1 MTIGEKI
8 KYLRNRLK
16 ITQNSLAD
24 RANIHPVSIR
34 KYETNKMKPQPTQIE
49 KLAKALNA
57 SSFALIDNYD
67 NLKCHSLG
75 DLYSIIIL
83 LYKFGFIE
91 FNISKV
97 GNNIDIQIND
107 RVSQLFDL
115 KNYESSKPEIM
126 NQHAF
131 SISAGQKLKDTSSY
145 HKFVEWIERCKEL
158 ESFKNS
164 LLNPTTENAIK
175 MINMFQEKIE
185 ILELELQ
192 QSTELLKD
200 LQ

>member
-8 KYLRNRLK
+8 KILRK
-16 ITQNSLAD
+16 
-24 RANIHPVSIR
+24 NIGLTGKQLSELTGIHHVLIR
-34 KYETNKMKPQPTQIE
+34 KYETNKNAPKKPHIE
-49 KLAKALNA
+49 TIANILQVRPYVI
-57 SSFALIDNYD
+57 SDNRFE
-67 NLKCHSLG
+67 LQLETIG
-75 DLYSIIIL
+75 DFYSIIIL

-97 GNNIDIQIND
+97 SNNIDVQINN

-115 KNYESSKPEIM
+115 KNYESGKPEII
-126 NQHAF
+126 NQHTF
-131 SISAGQKLKDTSSY
+131 LISAGLKLKETSSY
-145 HKFVEWIERCKEL
+145 DKFVEWIEECKEF

-175 MINMFQEKIE
+175 TINMFQEKIE
-185 ILELELQ
+185 ILELKLQ
-192 QSTELLKD
+192 QSTELLKN